1 MADVNITLRN
11 LTQSISVPVPEGNA
25 LVYTLLISSQQP
37 NDFFQ
42 LRVRVCNEAEC
53 SDHMEEWRVKA
64 GRIIFHTILPIQTN
78 GSIHNFIPQFPS
90 KL

>member
-1 MADVNITLRN
+1 MTDVTISLRN
-11 LTQSISVPVPEGNA
+11 LTQSVSLSVAEGNA
-25 LVYTLLISSQQP
+25 LAYTLFTSSQQP
-37 NDFFQ
+37 DDFFQ

-78 GSIHNFIPQFPS
+78 GLIHKFTPQFPS